1 VRLTDQLNLAQRIVI
16 VVATGIA
23 LAAIGIY
30 LANRGST
37 RHGLHYILTSPS
49 GIEQGTGPPGWLR
62 LIIWLVLDGIWAM
75 ASVVMLR
82 TPHGSDGPH

>member
-1 VRLTDQLNLAQRIVI
+1 VRLTDGLNLAQRIVV

-37 RHGLHYILTSPS
+37 MDGHFLSAVPIRIRP
-49 GIEQGTGPPGWLR
+49 GPRRWLR
-62 LIIWLVLDGIWAM
+62 LIIWLVLDGIWAV
-75 ASVVMLR
+75 AGIVVLR
-82 TPHGSDGPH
+82 PPRGSDGPH